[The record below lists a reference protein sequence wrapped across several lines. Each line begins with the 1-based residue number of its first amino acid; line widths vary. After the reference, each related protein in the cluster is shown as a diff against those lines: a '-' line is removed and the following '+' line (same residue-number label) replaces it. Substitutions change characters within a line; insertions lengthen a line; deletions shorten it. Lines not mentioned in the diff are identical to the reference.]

1 MANTT
6 FTKWMEKEFREY
18 LNGEGKAQAE
28 RFVRNM
34 KIGNIGAVVKHV
46 AKSGMSREV
55 CFYALEV
62 DEGGRVYPYEINR
75 FIARAGGFKIATDPY
90 GFETNVIL
98 DGVGFDVVYAC
109 LVHVCN
115 HIEEYTALTDGNIFN
130 DAYKGYL
137 LM

>member
-6 FTKWMEKEFREY
+6 FIKWCEKEFKEY
-18 LNGEGKAQAE
+18 LNGEGKEHAE
-28 RFVRNM
+28 RFVKNM
-34 KIGNIGAVVKHV
+34 KKGNIAAVVKHV

-62 DEGGRVYPYEINR
+62 NEDGRVYPYEINR
-75 FIARAGGFKIATDPY
+75 FIARAGGFKIGTDPY

-98 DGVGFDVVYAC
+98 DGFGFDVVHAC
-109 LVHVCN
+109 LDYVYN
-115 HIEEYTALTDGNIFN
+115 NIKEYTDLTDKSFSEV
-130 DAYKGYL
+130 YKGYL

>member
-6 FTKWMEKEFREY
+6 FTKWKEAEFREY

-55 CFYALEV
+55 CFYALEANE
-62 DEGGRVYPYEINR
+62 DGRIYPYEINR
-75 FIARAGGFKIATDPY
+75 FIARAGGFRIATDPY
-90 GFETNVIL
+90 GFETDVVLN
-98 DGVGFDVVYAC
+98 GVGFDVIYAC
-109 LVHVCN
+109 LEYVYN
-115 HIEEYTALTDGNIFN
+115 HIKEYTDLTDKSFSEV
-130 DAYKGYL
+130 YKGYL
-137 LM
+137 IM

>member
-6 FTKWMEKEFREY
+6 FTKWEETEFREY

-55 CFYALEV
+55 CFYALEANE
-62 DEGGRVYPYEINR
+62 DGRIYPYEINR

-90 GFETNVIL
+90 GFETDVVL
-98 DGVGFDVVYAC
+98 SGFGFDVIYAC
-109 LVHVCN
+109 LEYVYN
-115 HIEEYTALTDGNIFN
+115 HIKEYTDLTDKSFSEV
-130 DAYKGYL
+130 YKGYL
-137 LM
+137 IM

>member
-6 FTKWMEKEFREY
+6 FSKWREKEFKEY
-18 LNGEGKAQAE
+18 LNGEGKESAE
-28 RFVRNM
+28 RFVKNM
-34 KIGNIGAVVKHV
+34 EKGNIAAAVKHV

-62 DEGGRVYPYEINR
+62 NEDGRVYPYEINR
-75 FIARAGGFKIATDPY
+75 FIARAGGFKIGTDPY

-98 DGVGFDVVYAC
+98 DGFGFDVVHAC
-109 LVHVCN
+109 LDYVYN
-115 HIEEYTALTDGNIFN
+115 NIKEYTDLTDKSFSEV
-130 DAYKGYL
+130 YKGYL

>member
-1 MANTT
+1 MGKS
-6 FTKWMEKEFREY
+6 FSKWGEKEFREY
-18 LNGEGKAQAE
+18 LNGEGKQQAE
-28 RFVRNM
+28 RFVKNL
-34 KIGNIGAVVKHV
+34 KKGNIAAMVKHV

-62 DEGGRVYPYEINR
+62 NEDGRVYPYELNR

-90 GFETNVIL
+90 GFETNVVLNGI
-98 DGVGFDVVYAC
+98 GFDVVYAC
-109 LVHVCN
+109 LEHVYN
-115 HIEEYTALTDGNIFN
+115 HIEEYTALTVGDDFN

>member
-6 FTKWMEKEFREY
+6 FTKWREKEFREY

-46 AKSGMSREV
+46 AKSGMSRNV
-55 CFYALEV
+55 CFYALEANE
-62 DEGGRVYPYEINR
+62 DGQIYPYEINR
-75 FIARAGGFKIATDPY
+75 FIARAGGFKIGTDPY

-98 DGVGFDVVYAC
+98 NGFGFDVVHAC
-109 LVHVCN
+109 LDYVYN
-115 HIEEYTALTDGNIFN
+115 NIKEYTDLTDKSFSE
-130 DAYKGYL
+130 AYKGYL

>member
-6 FTKWMEKEFREY
+6 FTKWGEKEFKEY
-18 LNGEGKAQAE
+18 LNGEGKEQAE
-28 RFVRNM
+28 RFVKNM
-34 KIGNIGAVVKHV
+34 KKGNIAVVVKHV

-62 DEGGRVYPYEINR
+62 NEDGCVYPYDINR
-75 FIARAGGFKIATDPY
+75 FIARAGGFKIGTDPY

-98 DGVGFDVVYAC
+98 DGFGFDVVHAC
-109 LVHVCN
+109 LDYVYN
-115 HIEEYTALTDGNIFN
+115 NIKEYTDLTDKSFSEV
-130 DAYKGYL
+130 YKGYL

>member
-6 FTKWMEKEFREY
+6 FTKWREKEFREY

-34 KIGNIGAVVKHV
+34 KIGNIGAVVKYV

-62 DEGGRVYPYEINR
+62 NEDGRVYPYEINR

-98 DGVGFDVVYAC
+98 DGFGFDVVHAC
-109 LVHVCN
+109 LDYVYN
-115 HIEEYTALTDGNIFN
+115 NIKEYTDLTDKSFSEV
-130 DAYKGYL
+130 YKGYL

>member
-6 FTKWMEKEFREY
+6 FIKWREKEFKEY
-18 LNGEGKAQAE
+18 LNGEGKEPAE
-28 RFVRNM
+28 RFVKNM
-34 KIGNIGAVVKHV
+34 KKGNIAVVVKHV

-62 DEGGRVYPYEINR
+62 NEDGRVYPYEINR
-75 FIARAGGFKIATDPY
+75 FIARAGGFKIGTYPY

-98 DGVGFDVVYAC
+98 NGFGFDVVHAC
-109 LVHVCN
+109 LDYVYN
-115 HIEEYTALTDGNIFN
+115 NIKEYTDLTDKSFSE
-130 DAYKGYL
+130 AYKGYL